1 MKLSNVILSA
11 MVLVGSSA
19 FANTSATPAGNS
31 TCPHMNKTDS
41 WTKTASL
48 NAVDTVFGST
58 SNPAKK
64 TVPQEKATVL
74 K

>member
-19 FANTSATPAGNS
+19 FAARSEVPVKSNS
-31 TCPHMNKTDS
+31 ECAHSKKSDS
-41 WTKTASL
+41 WTQTAST
-48 NAVDTVFGST
+48 NTVDTVFGST
-58 SNPAKK
+58 AKAPAK
-64 TVPQEKATVL
+64 PQEKATIL